1 MRKIATILLCGLM
14 AAPFAKADDQSVY
27 ILNSDGLLTRD
38 AVSDVN
44 YITFAPESDW
54 LSLDADVTE
63 NRDDYCDFI
72 VSVALRSDIKSL
84 PTGYTVGLVLSHT
97 DTNPTING
105 GSCVNVV
112 LGDTIGNYTPRLTA
126 ETEAIKKYGYW
137 QTSVANYVRAYVTYL
152 GKTEYSNP
160 MIFTTPVDNGV
171 TIYDYEWVDLQLPS
185 GTLWANRN
193 LGATNEADSGKY
205 FQWACSTSLS
215 TSESG
220 TSENYPYWKQ
230 YETGTDYVPTKYC
243 SSDNMTT
250 ISRSKNS
257 ADASFDY
264 DDAVENWMC
273 DVAEGTSYTWQR
285 MYVPTTADFEELLN
299 SENCRWELVTRTDS
313 NGNMVE
319 GYLVK
324 SNRNNEEIFLPFA
337 DASGKGYYWTN
348 SLNADKISSSDW
360 TYGNSMEISESAK
373 NLIYTRRCYALS
385 VRGVYRPNE
394 N

>member
-1 MRKIATILLCGLM
+1 M

-27 ILNSDGLLTRD
+27 ILNADGQLSRD

-63 NRDDYCDFI
+63 NRDDYCDFFVN
-72 VSVALRSDIKSL
+72 VSLRSDLKSL
-84 PTGYTVGLVLSHT
+84 PTGYTVGIVLSHT
-97 DTNPTING
+97 DTNPTIDG

-112 LGDTIGNYTPRLTA
+112 LGDTVGYYTPRLTA
-126 ETEAIKKYGYW
+126 ETEAIKKSEYW
-137 QTSVANYVRAYVTYL
+137 QTSAMNYARAYVTYL
-152 GKTEYSNP
+152 GKTEYTGP
-160 MIFTTPVDNGV
+160 IVFTTPIDNGK

-215 TSESG
+215 TSQSG
-220 TSENYPYWKQ
+220 TYENYPYWTQ
-230 YETGTDYVPTKYC
+230 YESGTDYVPTKYC
-243 SSDNMTT
+243 SNDKMTT

-257 ADASFDY
+257 GSAKFDY

-273 DVAEGTSYTWQR
+273 NIAEGASYTWQH

-299 SENCRWELVTRTDS
+299 SENCRWEIATKTDS
-313 NGNMVE
+313 NGNDVK
-319 GYLVK
+319 GYVVK
-324 SNRNNEEIFLPFA
+324 SERNNEEIFLPFT
-337 DASGKGYYWTN
+337 DASGKGYYWAN
-348 SLNADKISSSDW
+348 SLNAERISYGDW
-360 TYGNSMEISESAK
+360 TYGNSLMISDSAK
-373 NLIYTRRCYALS
+373 DFIYTRRYLALS
-385 VRGVYRPNE
+385 IRGVYRPNE